1 MKLDKYTV
9 GKRYGK
15 ALFEL
20 AIENDAADAV
30 YHELLT
36 IREVCKEVPDL
47 GNILTDVRLTSGEK
61 QAIMDSFTKEFDGLV
76 KNFLLVVFEY
86 NRSDDLIFMI
96 DEYERRYDSL
106 NKIAHGTVTT
116 AVPLSENKKQELEA
130 KVADVF
136 GYQKAT
142 LTPIV
147 DESILGGVIVEADH
161 QVIDGSLASQLNGL
175 RAALSKK

>member
-20 AIENDAADAV
+20 AIENNAAEAV
-30 YHELLT
+30 YQDLLT
-36 IREVCKEVPDL
+36 IRTICKEVPDL
-47 GNILTDVRLTSGEK
+47 GNILTDVRLKGEEK
-61 QAIMDSFTKEFDGLV
+61 QAVMDIFTKEFDGLV
-76 KNFLLVVFEY
+76 KNFLLIVFEY
-86 NRSDDLIFMI
+86 NRSDDLVFMI
-96 DEYERRYDSL
+96 DEYEHRYDSL
-106 NKIAHGTVTT
+106 NKIAHGTLTT
-116 AVPLSENKKQELEA
+116 AVPISEEKKQQLEA

-147 DESILGGVIVEADH
+147 DKSILGGVIVEADH